1 MKPNGKEDFTGGAE
15 TRRSEEEQRVISS
28 LASSDLRVSASP
40 VLPSAVSLLA
50 AALLM
55 LIVGCAVGPDYRQS
69 ATVADTAAWVTPQPT
84 GVAIPIARWWTVYGD
99 DGLARLVDEAL
110 TSGLDVRVASARLR
124 EARAAVGLS
133 EAPLLPY
140 GNASGGVTRD
150 RASAN
155 RRGGG
160 ARPQYTTTWTAGL
173 DATWEI
179 DLFGGNRREVEA
191 TVAELGAVAA
201 DLGAVRSSVAAE
213 VALAWIDLT
222 SANQRLG
229 LAERTIV
236 NQQADHRLATVRFD
250 AGLVAASDL
259 AEADAQIAQTAAQLP
274 AIIAAQSQA
283 RVRLAVLLGR
293 PPQQA
298 AALPAAPA
306 VLPRPRELLELG
318 LPSDLLRRRPDIVRA
333 ERELA
338 AATARIGVAT
348 ADWFPR
354 FSLMGAFGYEST
366 GGGKFVSR
374 PNQFWSIGPAIRWP
388 ILSAWGIAANVRAA
402 NAGTERAA
410 LHYERTVLA
419 ALGEVENAVV
429 AVLSEQDRGQQLD
442 LALAAQERSLGFA
455 RVRFERGLDAYDTVL
470 RAERLLISVHDQV
483 VLSRRAVCQG
493 LAALAKAL
501 GGGWNAEPIAAK

>member
-1 MKPNGKEDFTGGAE
+1 MKT
-15 TRRSEEEQRVISS
+15 
-28 LASSDLRVSASP
+28 ASCA
-40 VLPSAVSLLA
+40 LA
-50 AALLM
+50 ATLL
-55 LIVGCAVGPDYRQS
+55 VAGCAVGPDYRKPS
-69 ATVADTAAWVTPQPT
+69 SSADTAAWIAPAPMATAPV
-84 GVAIPIARWWTVYGD
+84 ARWWTVYGD
-99 DGLARLVDEAL
+99 TDLARLIDDAL
-110 TSGLDVRVASARLR
+110 VSGFDVRVAAARLR

-140 GNASGGVTRD
+140 GNVDAGVTRD
-150 RASAN
+150 RASFN

-222 SANQRLG
+222 AANERLV
-229 LAERTIV
+229 LAERTLV
-236 NQQADHRLATVRFD
+236 NQQADHRLAEVRFS
-250 AGLVAASDL
+250 AGLVAANDL
-259 AEADAQIAQTAAQLP
+259 AEADALMAQTAAQLP
-274 AIIAAQSQA
+274 AILALQSQA

-293 PPQQA
+293 TPQQA

-306 VLPRPRELLELG
+306 ALPRPHDVLALG
-318 LPSDLLRRRPDIVRA
+318 LPSDLLHRRPDIMRA

-354 FSLMGAFGYEST
+354 FSLTGAFGYEST
-366 GGGKFVSR
+366 GDGKFVSR
-374 PNQFWSIGPAIRWP
+374 PNQFWSLGPAIRWP

-402 NAGTERAA
+402 DAHAERAA
-410 LHYERTVLA
+410 LNYERVVLN
-419 ALGEVENAVV
+419 ALGEVENALVGL
-429 AVLSEQDRGQQLD
+429 AREQDRGQQLD
-442 LALAAQERSLGFA
+442 LALAAQERSLALA
-455 RVRFERGLDAYDTVL
+455 RIRFERGLDAYDVVL
-470 RAERLLISVHDQV
+470 RAERLLISVQDQV

-493 LAALAKAL
+493 VATLAKAL
-501 GGGWNAEPIAAK
+501 GGGWDAEPVAAK

>member
-1 MKPNGKEDFTGGAE
+1 MKPAAG
-15 TRRSEEEQRVISS
+15 V
-28 LASSDLRVSASP
+28 LAV
-40 VLPSAVSLLA
+40 
-50 AALLM
+50 ALL
-55 LIVGCAVGPDYRQS
+55 IGGCAVGPDYRKPAS
-69 ATVADTAAWVTPQPT
+69 IADTATWTAPASASAVP
-84 GVAIPIARWWTVYGD
+84 VARWWTVYGD
-99 DGLARLVDEAL
+99 DGLTRLVDEAL
-110 TSGLDVRVASARLR
+110 SSGLDVRVASARLR

-140 GNASGGVTRD
+140 GNIDGGVTRD
-150 RASAN
+150 RASFN

-160 ARPQYTTTWTAGL
+160 ARPQYTTTWTAGI

-213 VALAWIDLT
+213 VALAWIELVA
-222 SANQRLG
+222 ANERLA

-236 NQQADHRLATVRFD
+236 NQQADHRLATVRFE
-250 AGLVAASDL
+250 AGLVAAHEL

-274 AIIAAQSQA
+274 AIAAAQSQA
-283 RVRLAVLLGR
+283 RVRLAVLLGH

-298 AALPAAPA
+298 ATLPAAPS
-306 VLPRPRELLELG
+306 VLPRPHDLLELG

-338 AATARIGVAT
+338 AATARIGVAS

-354 FSLMGAFGYEST
+354 FSLTGAFGYEST
-366 GGGKFVSR
+366 GDGKFVSR

-402 NAGTERAA
+402 DAHAERAA
-410 LHYERTVLA
+410 LVYERTVLA
-419 ALGEVENAVV
+419 ALGEVENALVG
-429 AVLSEQDRGQQLD
+429 VLREQDRGQQLD
-442 LALAAQERSLGFA
+442 LALVAQERSLALA
-455 RVRFERGLDAYDTVL
+455 RVRFERGLDAYDAVL
-470 RAERLLISVHDQV
+470 HAERLLISVQDQV

-493 LAALAKAL
+493 LATLAKAL
-501 GGGWNAEPIAAK
+501 GGGWDAEPVAAK